1 MNQRDQRLSPAQQID
16 QLLGIAEE
24 LERLIWSITVDLDR
38 ATVRSLELI
47 EQVEQQIA
55 ARSTEQFVE
64 LHSEENA
71 DA

>member
-1 MNQRDQRLSPAQQID
+1 MNQRGQRLSTAQQID
-16 QLLGIAEE
+16 HLLGIAEE

-55 ARSTEQFVE
+55 TRATEQFVE
-64 LHSEENA
+64 LHPEE
-71 DA
+71 DAHP